1 MSIPTPS
8 LAAAGDLLQSVVR
21 TLGAF
26 GAAFWQRDNDQLLLK
41 AVSGRTP
48 SDSSASDQILAKRQ
62 ASIRQVIRE
71 GRPQLIRL
79 QNEANEDLGSF
90 VFAPIH
96 RGEELGGIAE
106 IFLPPGRSAEETSR
120 AVQVAQEQFVALDW
134 NALATLAA
142 PSLSAATAPPVPLVP
157 NADLIG
163 ANGAVVGPAASSKLP
178 DWDAVMKWL
187 LHIQSR
193 SRVKEIAQAAANEG
207 RTLFAADRVSIALK
221 RGRKAKIAAVS
232 GQQDIHPRA
241 QLVKALGDLAKLV
254 MQTGVPLRVPEE
266 LDQMSPELEAPLS
279 ELVHVGGA
287 QCVVIVPL
295 QGPKPENNPN
305 EPKSRAAKEKESNE
319 IIGAMIIEQF
329 EHMES
334 TPELQSHLDLVTDH
348 LGATLKTAQDYE
360 SIFLLPVWRSAGV
373 GWKWL
378 RKHHIVTL
386 LSLVA
391 LVAATVAMI
400 YVPWDYR
407 VEGTGRLMPQMQR
420 DVFAPWDGYV
430 AELTVHSGDRV
441 KEGDVLMRLQNNE
454 MRTEL
459 VRVRNEFN
467 TKRKQVNTMLSQLD
481 AAEKAADRVE
491 ATRLQGKITESQ
503 VEIDGLRDQLTT
515 LEERLERM
523 TVKAPIAG
531 VVTTFQVEQLL
542 MNRPVARGDV
552 LVQVMDDRADWQ
564 LELEVAEHRMGHL
577 RKARAALGEERP
589 IEYRLLTKPDATYQA
604 RLTTVGTRVVNSES
618 SGSIVEVR
626 ADLDSPKLADLAIG
640 AEVRARISCGE
651 KPLGYVLFGDVIEFV
666 QKYLWW

>member
-21 TLGAF
+21 ALGAY
-26 GAAFWQRDNDQLLLK
+26 GAAFWHRDNDQLLLK
-41 AVSGRTP
+41 AVAGRNT
-48 SDSSASDQILAKRQ
+48 SDSSSSDQILVKRQ
-62 ASIRQVIRE
+62 NSIRQVMRE

-90 VFAPIH
+90 VFAPIL
-96 RGEELGGIAE
+96 RQENLGGIVE
-106 IFLPPGRSAEETSR
+106 IFLPPGKSPDEIGQSVR
-120 AVQVAQEQFVALDW
+120 VAQEQFASLDW
-134 NALATLAA
+134 DA
-142 PSLSAATAPPVPLVP
+142 SAALTAPVIPASTAPPVKLAP
-157 NADLIG
+157 NAEWLAPGG
-163 ANGAVVGPAASSKLP
+163 APVGQAAASRLP

-193 SRVKEIAQAAANEG
+193 SRVKEIAQAAANEA
-207 RTLFAADRVSIALK
+207 RTLFAVDRVSIAIK
-221 RGRKAKIAAVS
+221 RGRKAKIVAVS

-241 QLVKALGDLAKLV
+241 QLVKALGELARQV

-266 LDQMSPELEAPLS
+266 LDNMSPELQEPLS
-279 ELVHVGGA
+279 ELVHLGGA
-287 QCVVIVPL
+287 QCLVMVPL
-295 QGPKPENNPN
+295 QGPKREDKSS
-305 EPKSRAAKEKESNE
+305 EPKSRAAKEKEANE
-319 IIGAMIIEQF
+319 IIGAIIIEQF
-329 EHMES
+329 EQMEC
-334 TPELQSHLDLVTDH
+334 TPELQAHLDLVTDH

-360 SIFLLPVWRSAGV
+360 SIFLLPVWRGAGV
-373 GWKWL
+373 AWKWL
-378 RKHHIVTL
+378 RKHHLVTL
-386 LSLVA
+386 LSVVTAVA
-391 LVAATVAMI
+391 VTLAMI

-407 VEGTGRLMPQMQR
+407 VEGTGRLMPRLQR

-430 AELTVHSGDRV
+430 AELKVQSGDRV
-441 KEGDVLMRLQNNE
+441 KEGDVLLQLQNNE

-459 VRVRNEFN
+459 VRVRNEYN
-467 TKRKQVNTMLSQLD
+467 TKRKQVGTLLSQWD

-491 ATRLQGKITESQ
+491 ATRLQGKISESE
-503 VEIDGLRDQLTT
+503 VEIAGLRDQMAT
-515 LEERLERM
+515 LEERQERM
-523 TVKAPIAG
+523 TVRAPLTG

-577 RKARAALGEERP
+577 RKARATLGEDRP

-604 RLTTVGTRVVNSES
+604 KLRSVGTRVVNSES

-626 ADLDSPKLADLAIG
+626 ADLDSPQQANLAIG
-640 AEVRARISCGE
+640 AEVRARISCGQ